1 MASKKHNDHYTDYFG
16 ITDKKVPFEDLDV
29 HNDTRLFLD
38 PHLVRLRTSPRPY
51 WDQAVKCLDTFLE
64 TLTVRVLSRNE
75 DPGDLLKHI
84 QEPPETHLGMAR
96 HGYRGHAASDVI
108 AQRIWESLTTDL
120 YSLFRV
126 GLLEH
131 IEDLPLFVRGID
143 RDITSDITT
152 RVIFDPLAQF
162 TMNCMRQIP
171 ELSSRGTI
179 QIEKTVWD
187 PSHKQW
193 TQRTYTVPKNN
204 DGSGII
210 LIPTGWVRKR
220 LLGSASRFLQTETL
234 TYIQHSRAQYDHRGK
249 LVTPSKKTLR
259 KELAKEPHQANIFYT
274 EAAKR
279 NRQNL
284 IAQFWQYVDERYTEK
299 SPDLG
304 DGLARP

>member
-1 MASKKHNDHYTDYFG
+1 MASTKQDDHYTDYFG
-16 ITDKKVPFEDLDV
+16 ITDRRVPFEDLNV

-38 PHLVRLRTSPRPY
+38 PHLIRLQTLPHPY
-51 WDQAVKCLDTFLE
+51 RDQAINCLDTFLE
-64 TLTVRVLSRNE
+64 TLTVRVLNRNE
-75 DPGDLLKHI
+75 GPGDLLKHI

-152 RVIFDPLAQF
+152 RVIFDSLAQF
-162 TMNCMRQIP
+162 TMSCMRQIP

-179 QIEKTVWD
+179 QIEKVVWD
-187 PSHKQW
+187 PSHRQW
-193 TQRTYTVPKNN
+193 TQRAYTVPKIN
-204 DGSGII
+204 DGAGVI
-210 LIPTGWVRKR
+210 LIPRGWIRKR
-220 LLGSASRFLQTETL
+220 LLGSASRFLQMETL
-234 TYIQHSRAQYDHRGK
+234 AYIQNSRARYDHRGK
-249 LVTPSKKTLR
+249 LVVPSKKTLK

-284 IAQFWQYVDERYTEK
+284 IARFWQYVDERYMEK
-299 SPDLG
+299 NPDHG
-304 DGLARP
+304 DSSARP